1 MLLVCEREK
10 GPLWDTI
17 TQSVYLHPAYC
28 IQKESKKKDNL
39 KKSEKERDTE
49 GHHYAVY
56 LLSSCVLNPVIEFEN
71 KKMTNKFLNST
82 PCGLH
87 LKPKQIEKT

>member
-1 MLLVCEREK
+1 MQTEKGPGAACLWEREK

-28 IQKESKKKDNL
+28 IQKESKKKKQI
-39 KKSEKERDTE
+39 KKSEKERATE

-56 LLSSCVLNPVIEFEN
+56 LHSSCVLNPVIEFEN
-71 KKMTNKFLNST
+71 KKKMINKF
-82 PCGLH
+82 
-87 LKPKQIEKT
+87 